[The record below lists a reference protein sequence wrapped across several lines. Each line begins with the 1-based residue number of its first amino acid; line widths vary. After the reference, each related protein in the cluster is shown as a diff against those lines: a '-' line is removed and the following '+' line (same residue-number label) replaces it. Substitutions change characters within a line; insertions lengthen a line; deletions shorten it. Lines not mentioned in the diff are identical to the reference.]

1 MLKKDLE
8 VIENEEIKIKQRLS
22 EQSSL
27 LMESLKIERGYLK
40 DKNGAR

>member
-8 VIENEEIKIKQRLS
+8 VIETEETKIKQRLS

-27 LMESLKIERGYLK
+27 LLESIKMERGQMK
-40 DKNGAR
+40 DKG